1 MTCWLFCLTL
11 PSIKATVDSAKAMS
25 CNPVERSSPMATGH
39 KECQPILDVVSENL
53 YCIQCFAGRNPLSI
67 LPVYLP
73 LSTQGPLC
81 KKKWMINC
89 IKEEW
94 FSISVSVNMKTGKKA
109 NVFSVWFTMARTGS
123 GHVSKWI
130 SFKNHFQQ
138 LKFMALPLKEI
149 ILLTTIK

>member
-39 KECQPILDVVSENL
+39 KECQPILDVVSGNL

-81 KKKWMINC
+81 KKS
-89 IKEEW
+89 EW
-94 FSISVSVNMKTGKKA
+94 STALRKNDSQSVFLSIWKLAKKQMCLVCGLQWPERALAMSQSEFHLRITFSSSSLWL
-109 NVFSVWFTMARTGS
+109 F
-123 GHVSKWI
+123 
-130 SFKNHFQQ
+130 
-138 LKFMALPLKEI
+138 P
-149 ILLTTIK
+149 